1 MQMQRQIVIGLG
13 CFTIALV
20 VTTAPGGEAPKRPG
34 VAEQS
39 FKETVQPFLKQYC
52 SECHGGEDPEA
63 GVALDG
69 SWDTAGVRKD
79 RETWVQVLEML
90 EEREMPPKFVR
101 QPTDDQR
108 AAVLDWLEATLGD
121 ADASPHPGHVTLRR
135 LNRAQYGNTIRDL
148 LGVEFDATDDF
159 PADDVG
165 YGFDNIGDVLSLPPI
180 LMEKYMAAAE
190 EIADRA
196 IVVDPLRASPS
207 RRLEANQL
215 KGGSRRGD
223 HRMLA
228 SQGEIHG
235 TFDIPSDTIYVIRV
249 TAYGD
254 QAGDEPAKAELAIDG
269 EKREVFE
276 VTAAA
281 GAPQV
286 YESYET
292 LRAGKRRVGVAFI
305 NDYYNPTAADP
316 AQRDRNLAVAAVE
329 VVGPLIQNREG
340 YPESHR
346 RIFFVQPEKR
356 ENDPRSWEEA
366 TPKILR
372 RLASRAFRRPATEAE
387 VQRLAKLAAIAREE
401 GDSDQAGIRLA
412 LEAILCSPHFLFMV
426 ERDPADDEDLRRLN
440 EYELATRISYFLWS
454 SMPDD
459 ELFEYAGRG
468 MLRANLEAQVRRM
481 LKDGKSRALVDQ
493 FAQQWFQLRNL
504 EMVTPDKKQFGTFD
518 DELRRD
524 MATETL
530 MFFAAVLSE
539 DRSLLNLID
548 GDFTFLNGRLARHY
562 GIPGVEGDTFRRVSL
577 AGTPRG
583 GVLTQASVL
592 TVTSNPTR
600 TSPVKRGK
608 WIMENILGTPPPDP
622 PADVPMLDEQTVLTG
637 SLRQRM
643 EQHRKD
649 PQCSVCHQT
658 MDPLGFAMEN
668 FDAVGRWR
676 TKDGEYEID
685 ASGVLPDGKSFNG
698 PAELREILL
707 AIGRED
713 FAQCVTEKMLTYA
726 LGRGVE
732 RSDAQYV
739 GEITQALSE
748 GEYRLSSLI
757 LAIIRSDPFQKRS
770 GKRGES

>member
-1 MQMQRQIVIGLG
+1 MQIRRLVVIGLV
-13 CFTIALV
+13 CVLV
-20 VTTAPGGEAPKRPG
+20 DLVATTARGGEAPKRPFEEAVG
-34 VAEQS
+34 
-39 FKETVQPFLKQYC
+39 PFLKQYC
-52 SECHGGEDPEA
+52 FKCHAGDDPEG
-63 GVALDG
+63 GVALGG
-69 SWDTAGVRKD
+69 SWNTASVRKD
-79 RETWVQVLEML
+79 RETWDRVFEML
-90 EEREMPPKFVR
+90 EKREMPPRSVR

-108 AAVLDWLEATLGD
+108 SAVLNWLDATLGEAEAAPD
-121 ADASPHPGHVTLRR
+121 PGRVTLRR
-135 LNRAQYGNTIRDL
+135 LNRAQYSNTIRDL
-148 LGVEFDATDDF
+148 LGVEFDATKDF

-207 RRLEANQL
+207 RRLGAERLQ
-215 KGGSRRGD
+215 GGSRRGD

-228 SQGEIHG
+228 SRGEIHG
-235 TFDIPSDTIYVIRV
+235 TFDLPADGEYLIRV

-254 QAGDEPAKAELAIDG
+254 QAGDEPAKAELSVDG
-269 EKREVFE
+269 DKREVFD
-276 VTAAA
+276 VTAVG
-281 GAPQV
+281 GAPAA
-286 YESYET
+286 YEYRTSM
-292 LRAGKRRVGVAFI
+292 RAGQRRIGVAFI
-305 NDYYNPTAADP
+305 NDYYEPSASDP
-316 AQRDRNLAVAAVE
+316 GQRDRNLAVVAVE
-329 VVGPLIQNREG
+329 VVGPLIERRED

-346 RIFFVQPEKR
+346 RIFFVQPGKGE
-356 ENDPRSWEEA
+356 EDPRSWEEA
-366 TPKILR
+366 TPRIIR

-387 VQRLAKLAAIAREE
+387 VERLVGLVAIAREE
-401 GDSDQAGIRLA
+401 GDSFEAGIRLA

-426 ERDPADDEDLRRLN
+426 ERDPADGEDVRLLDEH
-440 EYELATRISYFLWS
+440 ELATRMSYFLWS
-454 SMPDD
+454 SIPDD

-468 MLRANLEAQVRRM
+468 TLRANLEAQVRRM
-481 LKDGKSRALVDQ
+481 LDDVKSKSLVEQ
-493 FAQQWFQLRNL
+493 FAEQWFQLRNL
-504 EMVTPDKKQFGTFD
+504 EMVAPDKGQFGTFD

-524 MATETL
+524 MATETR

-539 DRSLLNLID
+539 DRPMLDLID

-562 GIPGVEGDTFRRVSL
+562 GIQSVQGEEFRRVSL
-577 AGTPRG
+577 EGTPRG
-583 GVLTQASVL
+583 GVITQASVL

-622 PADVPMLDEQTVLTG
+622 PADVPMLKEQSVLTG

-649 PQCSVCHQT
+649 PTCAVCHQT

-698 PAELREILL
+698 PAELRKTLL

-713 FAQCVTEKMLTYA
+713 FAKCVTKKMLTYA
-726 LGRGVE
+726 LGRGME
-732 RSDAQYV
+732 HSDAGYV
-739 GEITQALSE
+739 DQITGVLTE
-748 GEYRLSSLI
+748 GEYKFSSLI
-757 LAIIRSDPFQKRS
+757 LAIIESDPFQKRS
-770 GKRGES
+770 EKRS

>member
-1 MQMQRQIVIGLG
+1 MQMQRRVAIGLV
-13 CFTIALV
+13 CVTVVLV
-20 VTTAPGGEAPKRPG
+20 VKTALGGEDPKRPE
-34 VAEQS
+34 VSKQS
-39 FKETVQPFLKQYC
+39 FEDKVQPFLKQYC
-52 SECHGGEDPEA
+52 FKCHGGDDPEA
-63 GVALDG
+63 GVSLDG
-69 SWDTAGVRKD
+69 SWNMADIRKD
-79 RETWVQVLEML
+79 RKTWQRVVKVLD
-90 EEREMPPKFVR
+90 EREMPPKFMR

-108 AAVLDWLEATLGD
+108 SAVLDWLETTLAE
-121 ADASPHPGHVTLRR
+121 ADAAPDPGCVTLRR

-148 LGVEFDATDDF
+148 LGVEFDATEEF

-196 IVVDPLRASPS
+196 IVVDPLRSSPS
-207 RRLEANQL
+207 HRLGADRLQ
-215 KGGSRRGD
+215 GGSRRGD
-223 HRMLA
+223 HRILV

-235 TFDIPSDTIYVIRV
+235 TFDLPADGEYLIRV

-254 QAGDEPAKAELAIDG
+254 QAGNEPAKGELSVDG
-269 EKREVFE
+269 DKRKVFD
-276 VTAAA
+276 VTAVAA
-281 GAPQV
+281 ASQV
-286 YESYET
+286 YVYRTSIG
-292 LRAGKRRVGVAFI
+292 AGKRRIGVTFI
-305 NDYYNPTAADP
+305 NDYYAPAAADP
-316 AQRDRNLAVAAVE
+316 GQRDRNLAVAGVE
-329 VVGPLIQNREG
+329 LVGPLIERLED

-346 RIFFVQPEKR
+346 RIFLVQPGKNVSR
-356 ENDPRSWEEA
+356 TEA
-366 TPKILR
+366 ARRIIE
-372 RLASRAFRRPATEAE
+372 RLATQAFRRPTTESE
-387 VQRLAKLAAIAREE
+387 IQRLLRLVEIAREE
-401 GDSDQAGIRLA
+401 GESFEAGIRLA
-412 LEAILCSPHFLFMV
+412 LEAVLCSPHFLFMV
-426 ERDPADDEDLRRLN
+426 ERDPAERESLRLLD

-481 LKDGKSRALVDQ
+481 LANDKSKSLVDQ
-493 FAQQWFQLRNL
+493 FAEQWFQLRNL
-504 EMVTPDKKQFGTFD
+504 EMVTPDKGQFGKFD

-539 DRSLLNLID
+539 DRPIFDLID
-548 GDFTFLNGRLARHY
+548 ADFTFLNGRLAQHY
-562 GIPGVEGDTFRRVSL
+562 GIPGVEGEAFRRVSL
-577 AGTPRG
+577 KGTPRG
-583 GVLTQASVL
+583 GVITQASVL

-608 WIMENILGTPPPDP
+608 WIMENILGTPPPAP

-649 PQCSVCHQT
+649 PQCAVCHQT

-676 TKDGEYEID
+676 TKDGDYEID
-685 ASGVLPDGKSFNG
+685 ASGVLPDGTSFNG
-698 PAELREILL
+698 PAELRKVLL
-707 AIGRED
+707 AIGRDD
-713 FAQCVTEKMLTYA
+713 FARCVTEKMLTYA

-732 RSDAQYV
+732 RSDTDYLNQIT
-739 GEITQALSE
+739 GEFSE
-748 GEYRLSSLI
+748 GEHRFSSLI
-757 LAIIRSDPFQKRS
+757 LAIIQSDPFQKRS
-770 GKRGES
+770 GKRS